1 MKFGEILTWETRDK
15 AIFGKKYVFSDKYK
29 ALVDIKEHGGERILL
44 YHNDVKIDT
53 MTFTK
58 DTDSPFY
65 SGNPSEIGTMFQF
78 ILEILDEEPQ
88 YRPYESCDEMIAD
101 FKERFKDYEEAKFR
115 IPLIWTR
122 GRDNPVPSLI
132 DCFSYFDEET
142 FISYFDGC
150 VYEIDGSPVGKRIDA

>member
-1 MKFGEILTWETRDK
+1 MKFGELLTCETKDK
-15 AIFGKKYVFSDKYK
+15 AEVGKKYIFGDNYKIMKSIQHGDEKYGDNPAFVKLSTLKYVSDIPY
-29 ALVDIKEHGGERILL
+29 
-44 YHNDVKIDT
+44 
-53 MTFTK
+53 
-58 DTDSPFY
+58 PFN
-65 SGNPSEIGTMFQF
+65 SAEASSTGSMFQF
-78 ILEILDEEPQ
+78 ALEVLDKEPQ